1 MFTIFVRF
9 VNRLVELQELQKIFR
24 GSKPSLVRV
33 YGRRRLGKTEL
44 LRKLCREERGLYLLI
59 DEADPPQQRESLSR
73 QVATETG
80 GLLIPYPSWDAF
92 LDHVREVDR
101 KLVVLDE
108 FQRILSSDSQAVSRL
123 QHHWDSILRETG
135 PSVVLCGSSVG
146 MMQRVTAKRTAP
158 LFGRLAADL
167 RLRPFGY
174 AGVRLLY
181 PEMIE
186 EDRIRRYAVFGGT
199 PYYHDFS
206 VDRNLEDAVRGAFLS
221 ATAPLIEEPQNLL
234 RLELQSPTRYNS
246 ILFEIGQGTHDLRS
260 LESKVGVKRGG
271 LGPYLETLRHELDL
285 VRMEDP
291 VCGIKKQ
298 ARYVFD
304 DPFFAFYYRF
314 VFENRPLIEL
324 GRPGQVWRRI
334 EKQLDE
340 FVGFQ
345 LERVAREALVLLN
358 GSTYRGVPIEF
369 DEIGRWWNR
378 PGEEIDIVAA
388 GKTEVLAGEVTWS
401 RSPMELEVLRR
412 LEMKVKLVERLRGRP
427 VRFVFVSRSGFDAKL
442 ESEATRRRALLF
454 DLPSLSQVFNRLYA
468 KPEP

>member
-1 MFTIFVRF
+1 MAIFVRF
-9 VNRLVELQELQKIFR
+9 VNRQVELQELRKIFR
-24 GSKPSLVRV
+24 SSKPSLVRV

-44 LRKLCREERGLYLLI
+44 LRKLCREERGLYLLF

-73 QVATETG
+73 QLATETG
-80 GLLIPYPSWDAF
+80 SLVIPYPSWDAF
-92 LDHVREVDR
+92 FDHIREIDR
-101 KLVVLDE
+101 KLVVFDE
-108 FQRILSSDSQAVSRL
+108 FQRVLASDPQAVSRL
-123 QHHWDSILRETG
+123 QHHWDSTMRETG
-135 PSVVLCGSSVG
+135 PSIVLCGSSVG

-174 AGVRLLY
+174 SGVRLLY
-181 PEMIE
+181 PKMAE

-206 VDRNLEDAVRGAFLS
+206 LDRSLEEAVGGAFLS

-246 ILFEIGQGTHDLRS
+246 ILFEIGQGTHNLRS

-324 GRPGQVWRRI
+324 GRSAQVWQRI

-340 FVGFQ
+340 FAGFQ
-345 LERVAREALVLLN
+345 FERVAREALVMLN
-358 GSTYRGVPIEF
+358 GSTYTGVPIDF

-378 PGEEIDIVAA
+378 LGEEIDIVAA
-388 GKTEVLAGEVTWS
+388 GKTEVLVGEVTWS
-401 RSPMELEVLRR
+401 RSPMELDVLRR
-412 LEMKVKLVERLRGRP
+412 LEMKVKLIEQLRGRP
-427 VRFVFVSRSGFDAKL
+427 VRFAFVSRSGFDPKL
-442 ESEATRRRALLF
+442 VSEAARRQALLF
-454 DLPSLSQVFNRLYA
+454 DLPGLGQVFDRLYA
-468 KPEP
+468 KPEL

>member
-1 MFTIFVRF
+1 MRF
-9 VNRLVELQELQKIFR
+9 ANRLVELEELRRIFR
-24 GSKPSLVRV
+24 RPKPSLVRV

-44 LRKLCREERGLYLLI
+44 LRKLCREERGLYLLF
-59 DEADPPQQRESLSR
+59 DEADPPQQRDSLSR

-80 GLLIPYPSWDAF
+80 SLLIPYPSWDAF
-92 LDHVREVDR
+92 LDHIRELDR
-101 KLVVLDE
+101 NLVVFDE
-108 FQRILSSDSQAVSRL
+108 FQRVLASDPQVVSRL
-123 QHHWDSILRETG
+123 QHHWDSTLREVG
-135 PSVVLCGSSVG
+135 PSIVLCGSSVG

-174 AGVRLLY
+174 SGARLLY
-181 PEMIE
+181 PKMA
-186 EDRIRRYAVFGGT
+186 EDDRVRRYSVFGGT

-206 VDRNLEDAVRGAFLS
+206 MDRSLEEAVRSAFLS
-221 ATAPLIEEPQNLL
+221 PTAPLIEEPQNLL

-246 ILFEIGQGTHDLRS
+246 ILFEVGQGTHDLRS

-285 VRMEDP
+285 IRMEDP

-324 GRPGQVWRRI
+324 GRFAQVWQRI

-345 LERVAREALVLLN
+345 FERVAKEALVLLN
-358 GSTYRGVPIEF
+358 GSTYAGVPIDFE
-369 DEIGRWWNR
+369 EIGRWWNR
-378 PGEEIDIVAA
+378 PGEEIDILAS
-388 GKTEVLAGEVTWS
+388 GRTEVLAGEVTWS
-401 RSPMELEVLRR
+401 RSPMGLDALRR
-412 LEMKVKLVERLRGRP
+412 LEMKVKFVERLRGRP
-427 VRFVFVSRSGFDAKL
+427 VRFVFVSRSGFDSKL
-442 ESEATRRRALLF
+442 VSEATRQQALLF
-454 DLPSLSQVFNRLYA
+454 DLPGLGQVFDRLYA